1 MLRPYV
7 FMPASLGPSVPAPL
21 RVCVQIRPTVTDLK
35 RSLRLFDGLA
45 MVVGIMVG
53 SGIFRTPG
61 LVAAQLGRAWLT
73 FVAWVLGGALA
84 FLGALCF
91 AELATRHPRAGG
103 KYVYVRE
110 AFGARAGFV
119 VGWVEALG
127 MYTAAIAAIGVA
139 AAEFLV
145 RLTGSGTA
153 AIPWLGAA
161 LVALFTGVNL
171 IGVASGRWVQNLVTA
186 AKLLALGGVVVVAFA
201 RGTGAGWHGELVDP
215 PRGVAVWAALALAAQ
230 SVIWT
235 YYGYPD
241 AAKIAEEV
249 VNPGRTLPR
258 VFLGGIAIVTALY
271 LLLNAA
277 FLHVLPLAQIA
288 ASNLVAADVANAIV
302 GAKAG
307 AVVAALALLV
317 VLASLNGNIFVTP
330 RVLFGLAREGLA
342 PRALARVNPGGTP
355 WVAMLLV
362 GAVAI
367 ALAATG
373 TFERLLTLAIALVL
387 VIDGLTV
394 ASLFRLRAAGEPQ
407 APFSVP
413 AYPALPLVF
422 IGVYLVLFV
431 GTALGQPLTM
441 LVALGVLGV
450 AWGLSWTVGHARS
463 SPRESPG

>member
-35 RSLRLFDGLA
+35 RSLRLFDALA

-103 KYVYVRE
+103 
-110 AFGARAGFV
+110 
-119 VGWVEALG
+119 
-127 MYTAAIAAIGVA
+127 
-139 AAEFLV
+139 EF
-145 RLTGSGTA
+145 
-153 AIPWLGAA
+153 
-161 LVALFTGVNL
+161 
-171 IGVASGRWVQNLVTA
+171 
-186 AKLLALGGVVVVAFA
+186 
-201 RGTGAGWHGELVDP
+201 VDP

-235 YYGYPD
+235 YSGYPD

-342 PRALARVNPGGTP
+342 PGALARVNPGGTP

-431 GTALGQPLTM
+431 GTALGQPLTV

-450 AWGLSWTVGHARS
+450 AWGLSWTVGQARS

>member
-45 MVVGIMVG
+45 MVGGIMVG

-91 AELATRHPRAGG
+91 AALATRHPRAGG
-103 KYVYVRE
+103 KAVYVR
-110 AFGARAGFV
+110 
-119 VGWVEALG
+119 
-127 MYTAAIAAIGVA
+127 
-139 AAEFLV
+139 
-145 RLTGSGTA
+145 GTA
-153 AIPWLGAA
+153 
-161 LVALFTGVNL
+161 
-171 IGVASGRWVQNLVTA
+171 
-186 AKLLALGGVVVVAFA
+186 
-201 RGTGAGWHGELVDP
+201 AGWHGELVAP

-241 AAKIAEEV
+241 PAKIAEEV
-249 VNPGRTLPR
+249 VNPGRTLPH

-342 PRALARVNPGGTP
+342 PGALARVNPGGTR
-355 WVAMLLV
+355 WVAWLLV
-362 GAVAI
+362 GAVA
-367 ALAATG
+367 LGPAATG
-373 TFERLLTLAIALVL
+373 TFERLLALAIALVL
-387 VIDGLTV
+387 GTDGLTV
-394 ASLFRLRAAGEPQ
+394 APFYRLRPREPR
-407 APFSVP
+407 APFSMP
-413 AYPALPLVF
+413 GYPAVPVLF
-422 IGVYLVLFV
+422 IGVYLVLFAW
-431 GTALGQPLTM
+431 TALGQSQSV
-441 LVALGVLGV
+441 LVTLAVLAV
-450 AWGLSWTVGHARS
+450 AYGLSWAVRGARS
-463 SPRESPG
+463 RPESLR

>member
-1 MLRPYV
+1 MWGRSMLRPYV
-7 FMPASLGPSVPAPL
+7 FPCTFPSRAHFPS
-21 RVCVQIRPTVTDLK
+21 RMTDLK
-35 RSLRLFDGLA
+35 RSLRLADGLA
-45 MVVGIMVG
+45 MVVGMTVG
-53 SGIFRTPG
+53 AGIFRTPG
-61 LVAAQLGRAWLT
+61 IVAARLGRPGLT
-73 FVAWVLGGALA
+73 FVVWVLGAALA

-91 AELATRHPRAGG
+91 AELTTRQPRAAG
-103 KYVYVRE
+103 KYAFVRE
-110 AFGARAGFV
+110 AFGTRAGFV

-127 MYTAAIAAIGVA
+127 TNGVAIAAIGVA
-139 AAEFLV
+139 AGEFLV
-145 RLTGSGTA
+145 RLLGWPPA
-153 AIPWLGAA
+153 LIAPLGAG
-161 LVALFTGVNL
+161 LVALFTGINL
-171 IGVASGRWVQNLVTA
+171 VGVASGRWVQNVVTA
-186 AKLLALGGVVVVAFA
+186 AKLLALGGVVVIAFA
-201 RGTGAGWHGELVDP
+201 RGTGAGWHGALAAA
-215 PRGVAVWAALALAAQ
+215 PRGAAVWPALALASR

-249 VNPGRTLPR
+249 VDPGRTLPR

-288 ASNLVAADVANAIV
+288 ASNLVAADVATAIV
-302 GAKAG
+302 GARAG
-307 AVVAALALLV
+307 AVVAGLALLV

-342 PRALARVNPGGTP
+342 PGALARVNRGGTP

-362 GAVAI
+362 GAVAV

-373 TFERLLTLAIALVL
+373 TFEKLLGLAIAEVL

-394 ASLFRLRAAGEPQ
+394 AALFPLRAREPR

-413 AYPALPLVF
+413 GYPAVPALF

-431 GTALGQPLTM
+431 WTAVGQSQSV
-441 LVALGVLGV
+441 LVTLAVLAV
-450 AWGLSWTVGHARS
+450 AYGLSWAVRGARS
-463 SPRESPG
+463 RPESLR

>member
-1 MLRPYV
+1 MLRPYFFRCTFPRHV
-7 FMPASLGPSVPAPL
+7 TPAAM
-21 RVCVQIRPTVTDLK
+21 TDLK

-61 LVAAQLGRAWLT
+61 LVAAQLGRSWLT

-110 AFGARAGFV
+110 AFGPRAGFV
-119 VGWVEALG
+119 VGWVESVG

-145 RLTGSGTA
+145 RLTGWDSGS
-153 AIPWLGAA
+153 IPWLGAA
-161 LVALFTGVNL
+161 LVALFTAVNL

-186 AKLLALGGVVVVAFA
+186 AKVLALGGVVVIAFA
-201 RGTGAGWHGELVDP
+201 RGTGAGWHGALPDA
-215 PRGVAVWAALALAAQ
+215 PRGAAVWPALA
-230 SVIWT
+230 
-235 YYGYPD
+235 
-241 AAKIAEEV
+241 
-249 VNPGRTLPR
+249 
-258 VFLGGIAIVTALY
+258 
-271 LLLNAA
+271 
-277 FLHVLPLAQIA
+277 LAQIA
-288 ASNLVAADVANAIV
+288 ASNLVAADVASAIV
-302 GAKAG
+302 GARAG
-307 AVVAALALLV
+307 AMVAGLALLV
-317 VLASLNGNIFVTP
+317 VLASINGNVFVTP

-342 PRALARVNPGGTP
+342 PGALARVNRGGTP

-373 TFERLLTLAIALVL
+373 TFETLLGLVIAEVL

-394 ASLFRLRAAGEPQ
+394 AALFPLRAHEPR
-407 APFSVP
+407 APFSMP
-413 AYPALPLVF
+413 GYPAVPVLF
-422 IGVYLVLFV
+422 IGVYLVLFAWTAV
-431 GTALGQPLTM
+431 GQSQSV
-441 LVALGVLGV
+441 LVALAVL
-450 AWGLSWTVGHARS
+450 ALAYGLSWAVRTGPGAPAREF
-463 SPRESPG
+463 PR